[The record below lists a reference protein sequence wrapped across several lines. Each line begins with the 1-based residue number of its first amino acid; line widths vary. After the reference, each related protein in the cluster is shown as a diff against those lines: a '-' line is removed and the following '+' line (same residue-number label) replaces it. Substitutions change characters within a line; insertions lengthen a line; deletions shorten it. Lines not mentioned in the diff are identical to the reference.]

1 MSICQILESENQGT
15 KKEAGCGWQG
25 GGELMGPDY
34 VESEIK
40 DVRRDVQQAVFIFT
54 TNFIGCDIWV
64 HWLSPTIGFQ
74 WVEARGAAQHL
85 PMHETAP
92 QQRAI

>member
-40 DVRRDVQQAVFIFT
+40 DVRRDVQ
-54 TNFIGCDIWV
+54 
-64 HWLSPTIGFQ
+64 
-74 WVEARGAAQHL
+74 
-85 PMHETAP
+85 
-92 QQRAI
+92 